1 MIKNIKKFL
10 QRLRPEDP
18 RRIKAFR
25 DALKDLKWDK
35 QNVVESLSCLFAAVD
50 NLAEAEVNYYYR
62 RRGTR
67 AVISGLSR
75 FTAWLLGSIGLLL
88 PLLPAAPMFK
98 DWEQYGYMF
107 LAGAAS
113 CLAANSLF
121 GGTDGHI
128 RFVSM
133 QLQLEKLITSSRVG
147 WYKYLAGAHETDED
161 IAQGF
166 ALILAYADS
175 LHTATISET
184 GRWGETLLTELA
196 KYQKSID
203 SHGGS
208 EGK

>member
-1 MIKNIKKFL
+1 MISIKKLL

-18 RRIKAFR
+18 RRINAFR
-25 DALKDLKWDK
+25 DKLEALKWDK
-35 QNVVESLSCLFAAVD
+35 QNVVVSLSGLFAAVD

-67 AVISGLSR
+67 ALISGLSR

-88 PLLPAAPMFK
+88 PLLPDVQMFK
-98 DWEQYGYMF
+98 DWEQYGYVF

-133 QLQLEKLITSSRVG
+133 QLQLEKLITASRVN
-147 WYKYLAGAHETDED
+147 WCKYLAGAHETDAE
-161 IAQGF
+161 IAEGF
-166 ALILAYADS
+166 SLILAYADS

-184 GRWGETLLTELA
+184 GRWGETLLAELA
-196 KYQKSID
+196 NYQSSINAR
-203 SHGGS
+203 GS
-208 EGK
+208 AQDK

>member
-1 MIKNIKKFL
+1 MISIKKFL

-18 RRIKAFR
+18 RRINAFR
-25 DALKDLKWDK
+25 DKLDALKWDK
-35 QNVVESLSCLFAAVD
+35 QNVVESLSGLFAAVD

-67 AVISGLSR
+67 ALISGLSR

-88 PLLPAAPMFK
+88 PLLPDVQMFK
-98 DWEQYGYMF
+98 DWEQYGYVF

-133 QLQLEKLITSSRVG
+133 QLKLEKLITASRVN
-147 WYKYLAGAHETDED
+147 WCKYLASTHETDAE
-161 IAQGF
+161 IAEGF
-166 ALILAYADS
+166 SLILAYADS

-196 KYQKSID
+196 KYQSSID
-203 SHGGS
+203 ARGS
-208 EGK
+208 AQGK